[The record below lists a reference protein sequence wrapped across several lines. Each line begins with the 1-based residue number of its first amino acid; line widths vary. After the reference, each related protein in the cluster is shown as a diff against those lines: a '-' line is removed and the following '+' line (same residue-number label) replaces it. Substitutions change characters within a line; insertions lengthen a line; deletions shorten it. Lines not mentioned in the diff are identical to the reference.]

1 MWFDNIL
8 VRTLLN
14 FHSPEILEV
23 EIGVL
28 QKKWDG
34 EEKLKKTKSEVP
46 CPALTKD
53 DCTTFQLI
61 DKGNGAEAHYDR
73 GGKSRLQNWLPK
85 LIFWLFNMTLN
96 NAYKMYMA
104 LVKSGSTGQ
113 SGDF

>member
-1 MWFDNIL
+1 MSMWFDNIL

-28 QKKWDG
+28 QKKWDS
-34 EEKLKKTKSEVP
+34 EEKLKKTKLEVP

-61 DKGNGAEAHYDR
+61 DKGNGAEANYDR
-73 GGKSRLQNWLPK
+73 GGRAVCR
-85 LIFWLFNMTLN
+85 I
-96 NAYKMYMA
+96 
-104 LVKSGSTGQ
+104 GCQ
-113 SGDF
+113 S